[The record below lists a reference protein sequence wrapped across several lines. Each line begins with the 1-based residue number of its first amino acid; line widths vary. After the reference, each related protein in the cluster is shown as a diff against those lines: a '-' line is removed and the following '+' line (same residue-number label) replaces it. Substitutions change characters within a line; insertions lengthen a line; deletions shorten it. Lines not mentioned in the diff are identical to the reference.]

1 MRVLSIP
8 LFLVSFSVGAQTGPG
23 GVGSSATNV
32 LWLRAD
38 AGVTHSS
45 GAVSQWSDQSGN
57 ANHAVLPGTIP
68 TATPAYVTGSVNG
81 YPSLDFDGSDDQLWV
96 ADHSSIDL
104 TAWHFFIVVTADLL
118 KDYNAWMVKGNDSQ
132 ENYEMLSYLDGN
144 VHTPTYYTDATRTFP
159 SSAGGQVTTT
169 AFDVIEYSYNT
180 SVGRDVYKNAGS
192 IHTDN
197 ESKTPQTNN
206 HPLFIGNERSTTG
219 RVVNGDM
226 AEVIAFNARLNATQ
240 RLLVN
245 NYLAAKYGRS
255 LATGDIYNEDDAGN
269 GDHDHDVAGIGRTSS
284 GDLQTAGRGSGIV
297 LISKAGYGGLQDN
310 EFLLWGHEGGALG
323 TWGVTD
329 LPTGVQGRW
338 QRVWR
343 VSEVNA
349 SGGAVNVGNVDMS
362 FDLNGLGPVTTS
374 ELRLLVDTDND
385 GLFADETP
393 ISGAIDDGGG
403 MYRFAGVSALQNN
416 RRFTLGTT
424 NILSTPLPVELLHFT
439 AEAIGPSRVRLTW
452 ATASEQDNAGFTVER
467 SEDLEQWTAVAQMA
481 GAGDAQTTLTY
492 EAHDDEAPPT
502 QLYYRLRQTD
512 MDGSSTLSAVVPV
525 DLRGQQDIVLMP
537 NPANGP
543 VDLVLGPGS
552 APVLGL
558 DLVDG
563 SGRVL
568 QLPVTPN
575 GADRWRFDATALAP
589 GAYVLRV
596 HQAGDGPTRQLRLL
610 R

>member
-8 LFLVSFSVGAQTGPG
+8 LLLVTLSVGAQTGPG
-23 GVGSSATNV
+23 GVGSSANNV

-45 GAVSQWSDQSGN
+45 GAVSQWNDQSGN
-57 ANHAVLPGTIP
+57 TNHAVLPGTIP
-68 TATPAYVTGSVNG
+68 TATPTYVTGSVNG

-96 ADHSSIDL
+96 SDHSSIDL

-132 ENYEMLSYLDGN
+132 ENYEMLSYVNGN
-144 VHTPTYYTDATRTFP
+144 IHTPTYYTDATRTFP

-169 AFDVIEYSYNT
+169 SFDVFEYSYNT

-192 IHTDN
+192 IITDN

-206 HPLFIGNERSTTG
+206 HPLFIGSERSTTG
-219 RVVNGDM
+219 REVNGDI

-240 RLLVN
+240 RLIVN
-245 NYLAAKYGRS
+245 NYLAAKYART
-255 LATGDIYNEDDAGN
+255 LTTGDIYNEDDAGAGN
-269 GDHDHDVAGIGRTSS
+269 YDHDVAGIGRTNST
-284 GDLQTAGRGSGIV
+284 DLHTAGRGSGVV
-297 LISKAGYGGLQDN
+297 LMSKAAHSGLQDN
-310 EFLLWGHEGGALG
+310 EFLLWGHDGGALG
-323 TWGVTD
+323 TWGVGD

-343 VSEVNA
+343 VSEVDA
-349 SGGAVNVGNVDMS
+349 SGSGVNVGDVDLS
-362 FDLNGLGPVTTS
+362 FDLTGLGAVTAS
-374 ELRLLVDTDND
+374 HLRLLVDTDND

-393 ISGAIDDGGG
+393 INGAISDGGG

-424 NILSTPLPVELLHFT
+424 NIINTPLPVELVHFT
-439 AEAIGPSRVRLTW
+439 ADPAGPASVRLTW
-452 ATASEQDNAGFTVER
+452 ATASEQNNAGFTVER
-467 SEDLEQWTAVAQMA
+467 STESEDWTAVAQVA
-481 GAGDAQTTLTY
+481 GAGDAQTTLSY
-492 EAHDDEAPPT
+492 EALDSPAPPT

-512 MDGSSTLSAVVPV
+512 LDGSSTLSAVVPV
-525 DLRGQQDIVLMP
+525 DLRGQQDIVLVP
-537 NPANGP
+537 NPTDGP
-543 VDLVLGPGS
+543 VDLMLPPGS
-552 APVLGL
+552 APVLAL

-568 QLPVTPN
+568 RLPATPN

-596 HQAGDGPTRQLRLL
+596 HQAGDGPTRPLRLL